1 MSFREQLFDREL
13 NEERAARYAEQMA
26 ESKEQN
32 EQVVLRFT
40 DLPEH
45 MAVAEPLIAAYNDFV
60 VKSDISKWDLN
71 VMSWD
76 NYCTIRVDAENDYIK
91 AKKAYKAYMSGSG
104 CEYIYLPS
112 GHPDHYICEMKVGF
126 WHDKVT
132 NSLYTTKDE
141 ILHTYIGELTEDMTA
156 VQAYMLI
163 SEDNS
168 EEAAL
173 KIVRNIYEEFMM

>member
-1 MSFREQLFDREL
+1 MALREQMNNREL

-45 MAVAEPLIAAYNDFV
+45 MAVAEPLIAAYNDFL
-60 VKSDISKWDLN
+60 VKGNISKWDLN

-91 AKKAYKAYMSGSG
+91 AKNAYNTYMTGSG
-104 CEYIYLPS
+104 CEYIFIAS
-112 GHPDHYICEMKVGF
+112 GHPDSYICDMRVGF

-132 NSLYTTKDE
+132 NSLYTNKDE
-141 ILHTYIGELTEDMTA
+141 TLHTYVGELTDDMTA

-163 SEDNS
+163 SKDKS

-173 KIVRNIYEEFMM
+173 KIVREIYIEVMA